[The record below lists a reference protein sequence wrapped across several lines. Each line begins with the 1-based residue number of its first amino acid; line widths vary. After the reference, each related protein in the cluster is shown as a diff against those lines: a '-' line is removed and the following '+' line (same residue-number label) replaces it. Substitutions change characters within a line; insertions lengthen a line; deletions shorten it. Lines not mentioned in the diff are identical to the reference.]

1 MGPGFHLVL
10 FFCYLPTLSCCFLF
24 GVQIGDQ
31 AQFKIMADSKM
42 VRIQKYLSDAG
53 VCSRRAGEKLVEQ
66 GRVAVNG
73 EIIHKPG
80 TPVDP
85 QKDVVAVD
93 GNPVKKRTKRHIAVH
108 KPRGVVSTKSDEM
121 GRSILSDLL
130 PDEWDDLYP
139 VGRLDRESEG
149 LILMT
154 NDGDFCLKVT
164 HPRYGIIKKYRVTVR
179 GKVENKDLKPLL
191 QGIRAG
197 SELLKAHSCRVL
209 AKDFAGSLLEIE
221 LAEGKNREIRRMM
234 KQMGLKVENLR
245 RIQIG
250 TIAIG
255 DLKPGKWRVLQPG
268 EIASLTKG

>member
-1 MGPGFHLVL
+1 M
-10 FFCYLPTLSCCFLF
+10 
-24 GVQIGDQ
+24 GDQ
-31 AQFKIMADSKM
+31 KT

-53 VCSRRAGEKLVEQ
+53 ACSRRAGEKLVEQ
-66 GRVAVNG
+66 GRVAING
-73 EIIHKPG
+73 KVIFKPG
-80 TPVDP
+80 TPVLPLVDN
-85 QKDVVAVD
+85 VTLD
-93 GNPVKKRTKRHIAVH
+93 GNEVKKKTRRHVAVH

-130 PDEWDDLYP
+130 PQEWGDLYP

-164 HPRYGIIKKYRVTVR
+164 HPRYGVIKKYRVTVK
-179 GKVENKDLKPLL
+179 GKVENRDLKPLIK
-191 QGIRAG
+191 GMRVGDDI
-197 SELLKAHSCRVL
+197 LKAHACKVL

-234 KQMGLKVENLR
+234 KQLNLKIENLR

-250 TIAIG
+250 PISIG
-255 DLKPGKWRVLQPG
+255 DLKPGKWRVLQPS
-268 EIASLTKG
+268 EVSSLMQS